1 MATYNPIK
9 IVSFLMIR
17 TMAIALGI
25 AYAFISFIYLF
36 FLLHSSKEKQI
47 HKQHALGY
55 FVLQLSVKVR
65 SK

>member
-1 MATYNPIK
+1 MTTYKPIK
-9 IVSFLMIR
+9 LVSFLMIW
-17 TMAIALGI
+17 TMAIALGV
-25 AYAFISFIYLF
+25 ACAFIFIFLF

-55 FVLQLSVKVR
+55 FVLQLSVKAR